1 MNEIK
6 NMFKCTVN
14 CYLIDKELQSL
25 SKSNWKA
32 YIEGLEL
39 SFLTTSTH
47 DHKIDP
53 VFKTI

>member
-47 DHKIDP
+47 EHKIDP